1 MLAKLTMILAFLAFA
16 LLPASAEGH
25 ALVPCSTKQSVDRQM
40 KCGKLNV
47 HHGSSTLRF
56 LHRHPKAG
64 TWKSRT
70 SVRRGAK
77 YLIRYGNRNIKKASE
92 RALGTMPSAVYTDSC
107 LRELIRREASGFVP
121 EDRSTWNQAAMKWN
135 GGHVAPWTSI
145 TTYGGSGA
153 YGIPQALPGSKMS
166 SHGGDFATNPVTQV
180 RWMIGYVNGRY
191 GGSCSALAH
200 HNAAGYY

>member
-1 MLAKLTMILAFLAFA
+1 MRVKLTLILALLTLA
-16 LLPASAEGH
+16 LMPATAQGHAISPCSAKQSAE
-25 ALVPCSTKQSVDRQM
+25 RQM

-47 HHGSSTLRF
+47 HYGKSTLRF
-56 LHRHPKAG
+56 LHNHPIAG

-70 SVRRGAK
+70 SLRRGAK
-77 YLIRYGNRNIKKASE
+77 YLIRYGNRHIAKASD
-92 RALGTMPSAVYTDSC
+92 RAYGMMPMAAYNDSC
-107 LRELIRREASGFVP
+107 LRELIRREASGFRA
-121 EDRSTWNQAAMKWN
+121 EDRSTWDRATMVWN
-135 GGHVAPWTSI
+135 GGHVAPWTSA

-153 YGIPQALPGSKMS
+153 YGIPQALPGIKMS
-166 SHGGDFATNPVTQV
+166 TYGANFATNAVTQV